1 MPTTA
6 KKISKTTETHPNKA
20 EILKKLNKSTRT
32 IKKSTILPLLKE
44 KGAEKLTLAE
54 LRKRLSILK
63 TPLSQ
68 EIIAE
73 RATI

>member
-1 MPTTA
+1 MPTTV
-6 KKISKTTETHPNKA
+6 KKITKTTETYPSKA
-20 EILKKLNKSTRT
+20 EVLKKLNKSTRT
-32 IKKSTILPLLKE
+32 IEKTTILPLLQE

-54 LRKRLSILK
+54 LRKRLSVLK

-73 RATI
+73 RATV